1 MCGLI
6 GRVEIRAAAPEKNSF
21 ECITD
26 PASRT
31 FIFDCV
37 VIKEISM
44 RTARVLMASIAA
56 LLVPL
61 SAYAQYQP
69 GSTGYNTVVVPGNAL
84 GKEATRSPNRWGAF
98 SLGTG
103 GKFGW
108 SMGART
114 EEEAKRMAQDD
125 CARNGSPDCSVEKTF
140 VNTCG
145 ALAWGVD
152 NWTTS
157 FAPPRKSSLRD
168 LELEA
173 LSRCGTECT
182 IIRSGCSL

>member
-1 MCGLI
+1 MRI
-6 GRVEIRAAAPEKNSF
+6 ERALA
-21 ECITD
+21 
-26 PASRT
+26 
-31 FIFDCV
+31 V
-37 VIKEISM
+37 V
-44 RTARVLMASIAA
+44 SIAV
-56 LLVPL
+56 LLMPL
-61 SAYAQYQP
+61 TLHAQYQP

-84 GKEATRSPNRWGAF
+84 GKDAARSPNRWGAL

-125 CARNGSPDCSVEKTF
+125 CARNGSPDCLVEQTF

-157 FAPPRKSSLRD
+157 FAPPRKSSLRE